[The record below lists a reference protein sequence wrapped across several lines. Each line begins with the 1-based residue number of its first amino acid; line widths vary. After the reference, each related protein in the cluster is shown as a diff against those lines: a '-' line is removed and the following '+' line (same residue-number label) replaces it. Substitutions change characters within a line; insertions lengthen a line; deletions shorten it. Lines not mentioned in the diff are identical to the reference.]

1 MFDIITTTKTPCRFD
16 RHHLVSMFLFS
27 FDSPTIK
34 VCALKLY
41 LKYEILKVIV
51 YFNILMMYLSF
62 LTDEF
67 AGQHSETLTR
77 VFRFIGL
84 ISYN

>member
-1 MFDIITTTKTPCRFD
+1 MTTPHRFD
-16 RHHLVSMFLFS
+16 RHHLVCMFLFS
-27 FDSPTIK
+27 LDLSTIK
-34 VCALKLY
+34 VCAFSF
-41 LKYEILKVIV
+41 LKYDILEEIV